1 IDRFCSDARL
11 SARARLRLLLQVVD
25 AIGHAHAQLVLHR
38 DLKPGNVLVT
48 PAGRAVV
55 LDLGLAK
62 FLGDRRLPDGTVQH
76 AFTPRYAAP
85 AQLAHEP
92 LGVPTDVYALG
103 VMLYELL
110 SGQHP
115 FLRPGESDTAVLIQR
130 VLAGDALPLR
140 RALAHGAACRM
151 DLGQGA
157 LRDLEAVLAHAL
169 QRDPSQSFQSA
180 DAFGDEL
187 RRVLA
192 DRPVHL
198 RRASA
203 WSRIARGLRRHWP
216 IAAGGAVAMLALAVA
231 TAVSWRYARE
241 AGHQRDQALLHAG
254 RAEQL
259 ATVLTEAFS
268 AANPRVSHG
277 EALTAK
283 EVLDR
288 SSERIARDPALGE
301 DPLLA
306 AELEAV
312 LGETYRSIGALA
324 ESDAAFTRALERLDD
339 AAAPLLRGRL
349 LAG

>member
-1 IDRFCSDARL
+1 
-11 SARARLRLLLQVVD
+11 
-25 AIGHAHAQLVLHR
+25 
-38 DLKPGNVLVT
+38 
-48 PAGRAVV
+48 
-55 LDLGLAK
+55 
-62 FLGDRRLPDGTVQH
+62 
-76 AFTPRYAAP
+76 
-85 AQLAHEP
+85 
-92 LGVPTDVYALG
+92 
-103 VMLYELL
+103 
-110 SGQHP
+110 
-115 FLRPGESDTAVLIQR
+115 
-130 VLAGDALPLR
+130 
-140 RALAHGAACRM
+140 
-151 DLGQGA
+151 
-157 LRDLEAVLAHAL
+157 RDLEAVLAHAL

-288 SSERIARDPALGE
+288 SRERIARDPALGE

-349 LAG
+349 LAGLGWVRAYQARWADAEALLREGIAVLEGAGEPGREPAVQAWCRLATPLMNQQLGDRALEALD